1 MAQNHYA
8 VLGVSQTA
16 SPEEI
21 KRAYRRLARE
31 HHPDTN
37 QQHAASGD
45 RFKEITHAYEVL
57 SDPEKRHRYDTF
69 GDERAADGGFGDF
82 GGLSDLFS
90 SFFGGAGQGGAARGT
105 GRGADLLAEVEL
117 TLEEASV
124 GVEREVSIST
134 LDGCTECRGS
144 GSAPGTWPSPCSEC
158 EGTGQVQQ
166 VRRTVFGNV
175 MTASTCRRCRG
186 AGEVILDPCPRCA
199 GKGRVAVDQSLTV
212 SVPPGVEDGAQLRVS
227 GRGEAGMR
235 GGRKGD
241 LYVAIRIAPHEIF
254 RRAGEDLGCEVPI
267 PMTVAALGGTVD
279 IPTLDGHES
288 VEVAPGTQSGE
299 VVRLA
304 AKGMPRLG
312 GRARGELVAW
322 LRVVTPTGLDD
333 EQSEL
338 LGRFARLRDE
348 PAGGRGLFGKIKEV
362 FH

>member
-1 MAQNHYA
+1 MPQDHYA
-8 VLGVSQTA
+8 ILGVSQNA
-16 SPEEI
+16 SAEEV
-21 KRAYRRLARE
+21 KKAYRRLARE

-37 QQHAASGD
+37 QRGATSGD

-57 SDPEKRHRYDTF
+57 SDPAKRQRYDTF
-69 GDERAADGGFGDF
+69 GDERATDGGFGDF

-90 SFFGGAGQGGAARGT
+90 SFFGGAGQGGSTRGT
-105 GRGADLLAEVEL
+105 GRGADVLAEVEL
-117 TLEEASV
+117 TLEEASM
-124 GVEREVSIST
+124 GVEREVSVST
-134 LDGCTECRGS
+134 LDGCTECRGN

-166 VRRTVFGNV
+166 VRRTIFGNV

-241 LYVAIRIAPHEIF
+241 LYVAIRITPHETF
-254 RRAGEDLGCEVPI
+254 RRAGEDLGCEVAV

-304 AKGMPRLG
+304 GKGMPRLG
-312 GRARGELVAW
+312 TRARGELVAW

-338 LGRFARLRDE
+338 LGRFARMRDE
-348 PAGGRGLFGKIKEV
+348 PAGGRTLFGKIKEV
-362 FH
+362 FN

>member
-1 MAQNHYA
+1 MPQDHYA

-16 SPEEI
+16 SPEEV
-21 KRAYRRLARE
+21 KKAYRRLARE

-37 QQHAASGD
+37 QQGDSGD
-45 RFKEITHAYEVL
+45 RFKQITHAYEVL
-57 SDPEKRHRYDTF
+57 SDPAKRQRYDTF

-90 SFFGGAGQGGAARGT
+90 TFFGGDGNSAGRARGT
-105 GRGADLLAEVEL
+105 GRGADILAEVEL
-117 TLEEASV
+117 TLEEAAV
-124 GVEREVSIST
+124 GVEREVRIST
-134 LDGCTECRGS
+134 LDGCTDCRGS

-158 EGTGQVQQ
+158 DGTGQVQQ
-166 VRRTVFGNV
+166 VRRTIFGNV

-186 AGEVILDPCPRCA
+186 AGEVILDPCPRCG
-199 GKGRVAVDQSLTV
+199 GKGRVAVDQSLSV
-212 SVPPGVEDGAQLRVS
+212 SVPQGVEDGAQLLVS

-241 LYVAIRIAPHEIF
+241 LYVAIRVAPHEVF
-254 RRAGEDLGCEVPI
+254 RRAGEDLGCEVPV

-279 IPTLDGHES
+279 IPTLDGAEQ

-304 AKGMPRLG
+304 GKGMPRLG
-312 GRARGELVAW
+312 GRSRGEIVAW
-322 LRVVTPTGLDD
+322 LRIETPTGLDD
-333 EQSEL
+333 EQTDL
-338 LGRFARLRDE
+338 LARFARLRDE
-348 PAGGRGLFGKIKEV
+348 SAGGKSLFGKIKEA

>member
-227 GRGEAGMR
+227 GRGESGMR

-279 IPTLDGHES
+279 IPTLEGHES

-304 AKGMPRLG
+304 SKGMPRLG

-322 LRVVTPTGLDD
+322 LRVVTPTDLDD
-333 EQSEL
+333 EQSDL

-348 PAGGRGLFGKIKEV
+348 PAGGRSLLGKIKEV

>member
-1 MAQNHYA
+1 MAQDHYT
-8 VLGVSQTA
+8 VLGVSRNA
-16 SPEEI
+16 SQEEV

-37 QQHAASGD
+37 QGGASGD

-57 SDPEKRHRYDTF
+57 SDPDKRHRYDTF
-69 GDERAADGGFGDF
+69 GDDRLADGGFGDF

-90 SFFGGAGQGGAARGT
+90 TFFGGSGQGAARDG

-117 TLEEASV
+117 TLEEAAT
-124 GVEREVSIST
+124 GVEREVKIST
-134 LDGCTECRGS
+134 LDECPECRGN
-144 GSAPGTWPSPCSEC
+144 GSAPGTWPSPCSDC
-158 EGTGQVQQ
+158 GGTGQVQQ
-166 VRRTVFGNV
+166 VRRTIFGNV

-186 AGEVILDPCPRCA
+186 AGQVILDPCPRCA
-199 GKGRVAVDQSLTV
+199 GRGRIAVDQTLTV
-212 SVPPGVEDGAQLRVS
+212 SVPPGVEDGAQLRVT

-241 LYVAIRIAPHEIF
+241 LYVAIRVAPHEVF
-254 RRAGEDLGCEVPI
+254 RRSGEDLGCEVAI

-279 IPTLDGHES
+279 IPTLDGHTT

-299 VVRLA
+299 VVKLPG
-304 AKGMPRLG
+304 KGMPRLG

-322 LRVVTPTGLDD
+322 LRVVTPTELDD

-338 LGRFARLRDE
+338 LGRFAKLRHE
-348 PAGGRGLFGKIKEV
+348 QAGGRSLFGKIKEV